1 MKEKTCVLIPAA
13 LLICAVLVPSQ
24 WLAGQAAGGDDNPDA
39 RPPVTK
45 ADVRIVQ
52 RAREIL
58 NSQSEWNCA
67 DTRVCRRMQR
77 PSACI
82 VRWKRPLMKSVA
94 NSNTAAPRCRGHGS

>member
-13 LLICAVLVPSQ
+13 LLICAVLLPAQ
-24 WLAGQAAGGDDNPDA
+24 WLAGKAAGGDDNPDA

-58 NSQSEWNCA
+58 NSQSEWNRA
-67 DTRVCRRMQR
+67 DTRSARRMLR

-94 NSNTAAPRCRGHGS
+94 NSNAAARRCRRHGS